1 MNMNYRVMGKTGDE
15 VSVLGY
21 GLMRLPG
28 KNGKI
33 DIKRVRKQVIMAVE
47 RGVNYFDTAYIY
59 GRSESIF
66 GGILEEEG
74 LREAVKIATKLP
86 IFMVH
91 SAADMDNIL
100 RTQLKRLRTGY
111 VDYYLLH
118 AVNDFA
124 GWERLKRAGVREFAE
139 QAKRDGRMRYFG
151 FSYHGGKED
160 FKAIID
166 DYPWDFCQIQ
176 YNFIDE
182 NFQAGREGLE
192 YAASKG
198 LGVVVMEPL
207 RGGSLA
213 GRVPR
218 EIREIWDAAEI
229 KRTPADWA
237 LRWLWNQPDVAV
249 VLSGMNEEAHIDEN
263 VRTACEVQPGDITE
277 EEFALYEKVRKKYNE
292 LMRVG
297 CTGCGYCMPCPA
309 GVDIPFCFSYY
320 NARHFFKARRA
331 WWQYIAF
338 AGGITGGRPSY
349 ASMCKQCG
357 KCEELCPQRLPIR
370 AKLGEVASDMEPKI
384 LRPMLRLVRKYYV
397 AKGKNRVIK

>member
-1 MNMNYRVMGKTGDE
+1 MNYRVMGKPGDK
-15 VSVLGY
+15 VSVLGF
-21 GLMRLPG
+21 GLMRLPR
-28 KNGKI
+28 KNGKV
-33 DIKRVRKQVIMAVE
+33 DIKRVKEQVIMAIE

-66 GGILEEEG
+66 GNILAEEG

-91 SAADMDNIL
+91 STKDMNNIL

-124 GWERLKRAGVREFAE
+124 GWERLKRSGVREFAE
-139 QAKRDGRMRYFG
+139 QAKKDGRIRYFG

-176 YNFIDE
+176 YNYIDE
-182 NFQAGREGLE
+182 YFQAGREGLE
-192 YAASKG
+192 YAAAKG

-213 GRVPR
+213 GRVPM
-218 EIREIWDAAEI
+218 EISEIWDSAKV

-237 LRWLWNQPDVAV
+237 LRWLWNQPAVTV
-249 VLSGMNEEAHIDEN
+249 VLSGMNEETHIEEN
-263 VRTACEVQPGDITE
+263 VRTACEVQPGIITE
-277 EEFALYEKVRKKYNE
+277 EEFALYEKVRNKYNE
-292 LMRVG
+292 LMKVG

-309 GVDIPFCFSYY
+309 GVDIPFSFSYY
-320 NARHFFKARRA
+320 NAKHFFKAKRA

-338 AGGITGGRPSY
+338 AGGLTGGKPSY
-349 ASMCKQCG
+349 ASLCEQCG
-357 KCEELCPQRLPIR
+357 KCEKVCPQRLPIR
-370 AKLGEVASDMEPKI
+370 AKLAEVASEMEPGI
-384 LRPMLRLVRKYYV
+384 LRPVLRLVRKYYV
-397 AKGKNRVIK
+397 AKDKNRVIK